1 MWYGN
6 ALSEFIKSSDRTFTL
21 FAVPSELFTNS
32 LNAFPYYI
40 SI

>member
-1 MWYGN
+1 MWI
-6 ALSEFIKSSDRTFTL
+6 ALREFIKSSDGTFAL

-40 SI
+40 SLH